1 MTRTT
6 PTNDAATR
14 RRGDAEYLRTR
25 LRRTRLRRMR
35 LRGLLRLPRPYRA
48 RCRREPAEV
57 ELLRKGKV
65 PMVDEQ
71 IGELT
76 AEAVASGR
84 LQMAD
89 DAVHAGTHRP
99 EVEPDGATS
108 ITRAWREPGKLRR
121 RSNEGTAP
129 QYSAWSSRDPARP
142 LSTGSVDTG
151 SAAAERPRAAVGAA
165 GSKYHEAWRRR
176 PGPPRTAREVHSGCG
191 WIAEPVRHHT
201 SSISSSTSRTALGAG
216 TTGRE
221 RAELRL

>member
-1 MTRTT
+1 MSDRGEPPGPGLSEERCMTRTT

-84 LQMAD
+84 LRMAD

-151 SAAAERPRAAVGAA
+151 SAAQLRQSALVLQSAPLAQSITKPGAGGQVRPAPRARCTRAA
-165 GSKYHEAWRRR
+165 G
-176 PGPPRTAREVHSGCG
+176 G
-191 WIAEPVRHHT
+191 
-201 SSISSSTSRTALGAG
+201 
-216 TTGRE
+216 
-221 RAELRL
+221 